1 MSGFCGYYLI
11 QISDLGYRPTAAN
24 NCTEE
29 RTATQ
34 EQQCECKVSQYFCL
48 CSPQHEWQGLLCL
61 VWEGWF
67 FIPIIKNLL
76 AYNLLC
82 MEDFLCCMCFKLCMM
97 QRLPIKSLTEQKVV
111 KKFQKAGILPQ
122 QWWSNQGCYSNTTCK
137 IKHTHWMNANIISL
151 PLGKQHDHLK
161 LGYGV
166 LIEIIAPSTLSNRK
180 KSWTITRFISHK

>member
-1 MSGFCGYYLI
+1 MVIISFRYQILAIDQQQLTIVPKQGLPLRYSSASVRLVSTFVCAHHNMS
-11 QISDLGYRPTAAN
+11 
-24 NCTEE
+24 
-29 RTATQ
+29 
-34 EQQCECKVSQYFCL
+34 
-48 CSPQHEWQGLLCL
+48 GLLCL

-97 QRLPIKSLTEQKVV
+97 QRLPIKSLTERKVV

-151 PLGKQHDHLK
+151 PLGKQHDYLK
-161 LGYGV
+161 LGNGV
-166 LIEIIAPSTLSNRK
+166 LIEIIAPSTLSNRQ